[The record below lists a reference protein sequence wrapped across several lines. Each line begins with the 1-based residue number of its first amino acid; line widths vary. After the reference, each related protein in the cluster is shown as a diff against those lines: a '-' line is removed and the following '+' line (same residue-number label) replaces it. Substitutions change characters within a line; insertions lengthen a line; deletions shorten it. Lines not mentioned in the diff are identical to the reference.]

1 MESFYSA
8 GIECSRLVSKDF
20 AQIYMNFKFDQLN
33 STFVTQ
39 IQIG

>member
-8 GIECSRLVSKDF
+8 IECSRLVNKYF
-20 AQIYMNFKFDQLN
+20 ALIYMNFKFDQLIN